1 MFEFTGKVAV
11 ITGAAS
17 GFGRAFADKGAAFG
31 MKLVLADVN
40 PDALAQTVDAL
51 RAAGAEAIGVPT
63 DVARASQVEAL
74 AQAALD
80 AFGKVHLLFNNAGVG
95 SGGFLWESSAND
107 WEWVFGV
114 NVMGVAHGVRV
125 FAPIMLAQGEP
136 AHIVNTAS
144 VAGLLSPPAM
154 GIYNASKHAVVS
166 LTETL
171 YHDLLLAQAG
181 QVAQAVQASQTSQAS
196 QAEQATPPTTAQH
209 VSGPVGC
216 SLLCPAFVPT
226 GIANAERAR
235 PASLRNE
242 GAPTRSQ
249 IAAGKQLQRAVQSGK
264 LSAADVADI
273 TFEAIAARRF
283 YVITHPGIMAT
294 VELRHEDIEHLRN
307 PTDPMSLK
315 PEVRNAN

>member
-1 MFEFTGKVAV
+1 MFEFEGKVAV

-17 GFGRAFADKGAAFG
+17 GFGRAFAEKGASLG

-40 PDALAQTVDAL
+40 PEALAQTVDAL
-51 RAAGAEAIGVPT
+51 RAGGAETIGVPT
-63 DVARASQVEAL
+63 DVSDAAQVEAL

-95 SGGFLWESSAND
+95 SGGFLWESTAND
-107 WEWVFGV
+107 WAWVFNV
-114 NVMGVAHGVRV
+114 NVMGVAHGVRA
-125 FAPIMLAQGEP
+125 FTPIMLRQNEP

-171 YHDLLLAQAG
+171 YHDLQLAQAG
-181 QVAQAVQASQTSQAS
+181 N
-196 QAEQATPPTTAQH
+196 AEGGA
-209 VSGPVGC
+209 VGC

-226 GIANAERAR
+226 GIADAERAR
-235 PASLRNE
+235 PADLRNDSR
-242 GAPTRSQ
+242 PTRSQ

-264 LSAADVADI
+264 LSAADVAEI

-283 YVITHPGIMAT
+283 YIVTHPGIMAT
-294 VELRHEDIEHLRN
+294 VKLRHEDIEALRN

-315 PEVRNAN
+315 PEVKNAS

>member
-1 MFEFTGKVAV
+1 MFEFAGKVAV

-17 GFGRAFADKGAAFG
+17 GFGRAFAEKGASLG

-40 PDALAQTVDAL
+40 PQALAQTVDAL
-51 RAAGAEAIGVPT
+51 RAGGAEAIGVPT
-63 DVARASQVEAL
+63 DVSDAAQVEAL

-107 WEWVFGV
+107 WAWVFNV
-114 NVMGVAHGVRV
+114 NVMGVAHGVRA
-125 FAPIMLAQGEP
+125 FTPIMLRQNEP

-171 YHDLLLAQAG
+171 YHDLQLAQAG
-181 QVAQAVQASQTSQAS
+181 KPALT
-196 QAEQATPPTTAQH
+196 EQSAN
-209 VSGPVGC
+209 GGEVGC

-226 GIANAERAR
+226 GIADAERAR
-235 PASLRNE
+235 PAELRNDC
-242 GAPTRSQ
+242 GPTRSQ

-264 LSAADVADI
+264 LTATDVADI

-283 YVITHPGIMAT
+283 YIITHPGIMAT
-294 VELRHEDIEHLRN
+294 VKLRHEDIEQLRN

-315 PEVRNAN
+315 PEVKNAS

>member
-17 GFGRAFADKGAAFG
+17 GFGRAFADKGAALG

-40 PDALAQTVDAL
+40 PEALAQTVDAL
-51 RAAGAEAIGVPT
+51 RAGGADVIGVPT
-63 DVARASQVEAL
+63 DVANATQVEAL

-95 SGGFLWESSAND
+95 SGGFLWESSVND
-107 WEWVFGV
+107 WSWVFGV

-125 FAPIMLAQGEP
+125 FTPIMLAQNEP

-171 YHDLLLAQAG
+171 YHDLQLAQAG
-181 QVAQAVQASQTSQAS
+181 QVTQAVQAAEAAEAGHATQGAS
-196 QAEQATPPTTAQH
+196 AVGAL
-209 VSGPVGC
+209 VGC

-235 PASLRNE
+235 PATLRNDS
-242 GAPTRSQ
+242 GPTRSQ
-249 IAAGKQLQRAVQSGK
+249 IAAGKQLHRAVQSGK

-283 YVITHPGIMAT
+283 YIITHPGIMAT

-315 PEVRNAN
+315 PEVKNAG

>member
-1 MFEFTGKVAV
+1 MFEFEGKVAV

-17 GFGRAFADKGAAFG
+17 GFGRAFAEKGASLG

-40 PDALAQTVDAL
+40 PEALAQTVDAL
-51 RAAGAEAIGVPT
+51 RAGGAEAIGVPT
-63 DVARASQVEAL
+63 DVSDAAQVEAL

-95 SGGFLWESSAND
+95 SGGFLWESTAND
-107 WEWVFGV
+107 WAWVFNV
-114 NVMGVAHGVRV
+114 NVMGVAHGVRA
-125 FAPIMLAQGEP
+125 FTPIMLRQNEP

-171 YHDLLLAQAG
+171 YHDLQLAQAG
-181 QVAQAVQASQTSQAS
+181 HTEGGA
-196 QAEQATPPTTAQH
+196 
-209 VSGPVGC
+209 VGC

-226 GIANAERAR
+226 GIADAERAR
-235 PASLRNE
+235 PADLRNDSR
-242 GAPTRSQ
+242 PTRSQ

-264 LSAADVADI
+264 LTAADVADI

-283 YVITHPGIMAT
+283 YIVTHPGIMAT
-294 VELRHEDIEHLRN
+294 VKLRHEDIEQLRN

-315 PEVRNAN
+315 PEVKNPS

>member
-1 MFEFTGKVAV
+1 MFEFEGKVAV

-17 GFGRAFADKGAAFG
+17 GFGRAFAEKGASLG

-40 PDALAQTVDAL
+40 PEALAQTVDAL
-51 RAAGAEAIGVPT
+51 RAGGAEAIGVPT
-63 DVARASQVEAL
+63 DVSDAARVEAL

-95 SGGFLWESSAND
+95 SGGFLWESTAND
-107 WEWVFGV
+107 WAWVFNV
-114 NVMGVAHGVRV
+114 NVMGVAHGVRA
-125 FAPIMLAQGEP
+125 FTPIMLRQNEP

-171 YHDLLLAQAG
+171 YHDLQLAQAG
-181 QVAQAVQASQTSQAS
+181 ST
-196 QAEQATPPTTAQH
+196 EGGT
-209 VSGPVGC
+209 VGC

-226 GIANAERAR
+226 GIADAERAR
-235 PASLRNE
+235 PADLRNDSR
-242 GAPTRSQ
+242 PTRSQ

-264 LSAADVADI
+264 LTAGDVAEI

-283 YVITHPGIMAT
+283 YIVTHPGIMAT
-294 VELRHEDIEHLRN
+294 VKLRHEDIEQLRN

-315 PEVRNAN
+315 PEVKNAG

>member
-1 MFEFTGKVAV
+1 MFEFAGKVAV

-17 GFGRAFADKGAAFG
+17 GFGRAFAQKGAALG

-40 PDALAQTVDAL
+40 PDALAQTVEAL
-51 RAAGAEAIGVPT
+51 RESGAEALGVPT
-63 DVARASQVEAL
+63 DVSNPAQVEAL
-74 AQAALD
+74 AQAALA

-107 WEWVFGV
+107 WSWVFGV

-125 FAPIMLAQGEP
+125 FTPIMLAQNEP

-171 YHDLLLAQAG
+171 YQDLQLAQA
-181 QVAQAVQASQTSQAS
+181 ARVQAAAGTQA
-196 QAEQATPPTTAQH
+196 A
-209 VSGPVGC
+209 GGLVGC

-226 GIANAERAR
+226 GIADAERSR
-235 PASLRNE
+235 PSELRNAS
-242 GAPTRSQ
+242 APTRSQ

-283 YVITHPGIMAT
+283 YIVTHPAIMAT
-294 VELRHEDIEHLRN
+294 VKLRHEDIEQWRN

-315 PEVRNAN
+315 PEVKNAS

>member
-1 MFEFTGKVAV
+1 MFDFAGKVAV

-17 GFGRAFADKGAAFG
+17 GFGRAFAQKGASLG

-40 PDALAQTVDAL
+40 PGALAQTVDAL
-51 RAAGAEAIGVPT
+51 RAGGAEAIGVPT
-63 DVARASQVEAL
+63 DVASAAQVETL
-74 AQAALD
+74 AQAAL
-80 AFGKVHLLFNNAGVG
+80 AAYGKVHLLFNNAGVG
-95 SGGFLWESSAND
+95 AGGFLWESSAND
-107 WEWVFGV
+107 WSWVFGV

-125 FAPIMLAQGEP
+125 FTPIMLAQNEP

-171 YHDLLLAQAG
+171 YHDLQLAQA
-181 QVAQAVQASQTSQAS
+181 AQAG
-196 QAEQATPPTTAQH
+196 TAGGQ
-209 VSGPVGC
+209 VGC

-235 PASLRNE
+235 PADLRNDS
-242 GAPTRSQ
+242 GPTRSQ

-264 LSAADVADI
+264 LSADDVADI

-283 YVITHPGIMAT
+283 YIVTHPGIMAT
-294 VELRHEDIEHLRN
+294 VKLRHEDIEQLRN

-315 PEVRNAN
+315 PEVNNAG